1 MIDVKIKGSIKFPD
15 ITLQKDLE
23 MIAERVVIPN
33 MVKGILKRIG
43 VDGKALPDLEP
54 ATVKKKGHDRPLI
67 DTGKLHRAFKY
78 VKKGK
83 YAVLIK
89 LKSNRKDIGSYLQID
104 GIRAGT
110 RTKHFNFFG
119 ISKLTEAA
127 AIHFMKALINK
138 RLKRA

>member
-110 RTKHFNFFG
+110 GTKHFNFFG